1 MNYQKYNDYELI
13 YQVREN
19 NEYAQDI
26 MYSKYCGILKKI
38 SSEYFAKYNK
48 YGAEYIDFLQEANIA
63 FYQSM
68 NSFSEKNNTLFY
80 TFMIMCVHRRLISYC
95 NHLSS
100 YSKNISNT
108 NLVEIDKYQ
117 FVDNKSNVEKIA
129 EINELEKVIKKI
141 IFDFPI
147 LYGSVLE
154 LRYNGFTLAEIARL
168 LDISRSSVEYYYGKI
183 KKNIYKNIKNYI

>member
-26 MYSKYCGILKKI
+26 MYSKYCAILKKI
-38 SSEYFAKYNK
+38 SGEYYGKYSN
-48 YGAEYIDFLQEANIA
+48 YGAEYVDFLQEANIA
-63 FYQSM
+63 FYQSL

-95 NHLSS
+95 NHLSNC
-100 YSKNISNT
+100 SKNISNDY
-108 NLVEIDKYQ
+108 LVEIDKYQ
-117 FVDNKSNVEKIA
+117 LIDNRSNVE
-129 EINELEKVIKKI
+129 ETVEMTEMETTIKRI

-154 LRYNGFTLAEIARL
+154 LRYNGFTLTEISKL
-168 LDISRSSVEYYYGKI
+168 LDISRSSVEYYYSKI
-183 KKNIYKNIKNYI
+183 KKNIMKNIKNYI

>member
-1 MNYQKYNDYELI
+1 M
-13 YQVREN
+13 VSR
-19 NEYAQDI
+19 
-26 MYSKYCGILKKI
+26 YCIR
-38 SSEYFAKYNK
+38 F
-48 YGAEYIDFLQEANIA
+48 
-63 FYQSM
+63 
-68 NSFSEKNNTLFY
+68 
-80 TFMIMCVHRRLISYC
+80 
-95 NHLSS
+95 
-100 YSKNISNT
+100 
-108 NLVEIDKYQ
+108 